1 MDLYNGVTGYLH
13 LIDIL
18 QEGLDLQ
25 GGEYNFYIFVFSVMW
40 CKRSLGFDKLLW

>member
-25 GGEYNFYIFVFSVMW
+25 GGEYNFYIFCFFCDVVQEIPW
-40 CKRSLGFDKLLW
+40 V